1 METNLVDWS
10 REHFDQMKLLGDKAG
25 KAPAKGKPS
34 AGTVPHPFEE
44 VPVRWT
50 KELAR
55 TVNLAVML
63 ATSRALRSISTA
75 DFLAAMYLNHWDGL
89 ASYWEDSGEIEKYL
103 ESLCR
108 VSPQRWHKWLVEYDA
123 GRNDQEKNFKSRI
136 SIRRKAKAG
145 KENWDDLLLSQEL
158 TSVLRRAGKIS
169 VARDRQDG
177 RTIPV
182 LTSETVLLA
191 MAREWHSQV
200 GKRLEATGLDV
211 EKLERAAKDPRRA
224 PIH

>member
-1 METNLVDWS
+1 
-10 REHFDQMKLLGDKAG
+10 MKLLGNKAG
-25 KAPAKGKPS
+25 NAPANGKPS
-34 AGTVPHPFEE
+34 ASTVPRPFDE
-44 VPVRWT
+44 VPARWT

-63 ATSRALRSISTA
+63 AISRALTSISTA

-89 ASYWEDSGEIEKYL
+89 SNYWEDSSEIEKYL
-103 ESLCR
+103 ESLCH
-108 VSPQRWHKWLVEYDA
+108 VSPQRWHKWLAEYDA
-123 GRNDQEKNFKSRI
+123 GRNEQEKDFKRRI
-136 SIRRKAKAG
+136 SIRRKSNPRKKGLAG
-145 KENWDDLLLSQEL
+145 LSLSQEL
-158 TSVLRRAGKIS
+158 ASVLRRAGRIS

-191 MAREWHSQV
+191 MAREWQSQV
-200 GKRLEATGLDV
+200 GKRLEATGLNI

>member
-1 METNLVDWS
+1 
-10 REHFDQMKLLGDKAG
+10 MKLLGNRAG
-25 KAPAKGKPS
+25 KAPSNGKPS
-34 AGTVPHPFEE
+34 PGAVPRPFED

-108 VSPQRWHKWLVEYDA
+108 VSPQRWHKWLVEYDT
-123 GRNDQEKNFKSRI
+123 GRNDQEKAIKQRI
-136 SIRRKAKAG
+136 VIRRNRNAQ
-145 KENWDDLLLSQEL
+145 KEASDGLSLSQEL
-158 TSVLRRAGKIS
+158 ASVLRRAGRIS
-169 VARDRQDG
+169 VARDRHDG
-177 RTIPV
+177 RMIPV

-191 MAREWHSQV
+191 MAREWQSQV

-211 EKLERAAKDPRRA
+211 ERLERAAKDPRRA

>member
-1 METNLVDWS
+1 
-10 REHFDQMKLLGDKAG
+10 MKLLGNRAG
-25 KAPAKGKPS
+25 KVPANGKAS

-63 ATSRALRSISTA
+63 ANSRALRSISTA

-89 ASYWEDSGEIEKYL
+89 ANYWDDSGEIEKYL
-103 ESLCR
+103 ETICR
-108 VSPQRWHKWLVEYDA
+108 VSPQRWHKWLAEYDT
-123 GRNDQEKNFKSRI
+123 GRNEQEKAFKQRI
-136 SIRRKAKAG
+136 VIRRKTNAAREESDG
-145 KENWDDLLLSQEL
+145 LSLSQEL
-158 TSVLRRAGKIS
+158 TSVLRRAGRIS

-191 MAREWHSQV
+191 MAREWQSQL
-200 GKRLEATGLDV
+200 GKRLEATGLDI
-211 EKLERAAKDPRRA
+211 ERLEQAAKDPRRA